1 MRKLILLLPLLFT
14 FACADRTPIEPEMA
28 LSPDLGLTEAAAK
41 NARVVKMVPFRM
53 SGEWWYGDT
62 GPVTDCG
69 ELGSSVYP
77 TWEGQATHMG
87 RVTGM
92 ATNCMDGVG
101 TGGPYFLHLQSSAI
115 TAANGDILYAHGTA
129 VDDGIQIVADLD
141 AGTFEVFP
149 VPFVGG
155 TGRFSNATGYYHLTG
170 TLGGGPFWATGW
182 ISSVGS
188 SK

>member
-1 MRKLILLLPLLFT
+1 MRKLILLLPLLLT
-14 FACADRTPIEPEMA
+14 FACDGGTLIEPEMA
-28 LSPDLGLTEAAAK
+28 LSPDVGLTEAAAK
-41 NARVVKMVPFRM
+41 NAGVVKMVPFSM
-53 SGEWWYGDT
+53 TGEWWYGES
-62 GPVTDCG
+62 GPATDC
-69 ELGSSVYP
+69 ESPAYEVYP

-87 RVTGM
+87 RVTGV
-92 ATNCMDGVG
+92 ATNCMEVI
-101 TGGPYFLHLQSSAI
+101 GGSYVLYVQSGAI

-129 VDDGIQIVADLD
+129 ADDGTQIVADLD

-155 TGRFSNATGYYHLTG
+155 TGRFANATGYYHLTG
-170 TLGGGPFWATGW
+170 TLGGGPFSATGW